1 MIWIQIPKFLLHS
14 LKKMRPV
21 DDFTRPE
28 VFLEEKSW
36 PGLVAC
42 SQRPVLLIICE
53 HTLPAHYHKEANT
66 EGTHEI
72 KVSLL
77 KVIHN
82 LHRFIDNDLHH
93 RHSNG
98 DQDAVEGHLL
108 APHTNPASICHH
120 QQPLLAL
127 RGQKPSPDLP
137 NLTVMRLLHG
147 MITGQMQE
155 RLLRT

>member
-1 MIWIQIPKFLLHS
+1 
-14 LKKMRPV
+14 MRPV

-82 LHRFIDNDLHH
+82 SLTFIDKDLHH
-93 RHSNG
+93 CHSNG
-98 DQDAVEGHLL
+98 DEDAVEGHPL

-120 QQPLLAL
+120 QRPTTGVTRSEAKPRLAQLDGYEVAAWNDYEANAGAVIKNLILSTWARPL
-127 RGQKPSPDLP
+127 
-137 NLTVMRLLHG
+137 
-147 MITGQMQE
+147 
-155 RLLRT
+155 

>member
-1 MIWIQIPKFLLHS
+1 
-14 LKKMRPV
+14 MRPV

-53 HTLPAHYHKEANT
+53 HTLQAHYHKEANT

-77 KVIHN
+77 KVIHIHIVQLLCMTIFIIAMVIVMN
-82 LHRFIDNDLHH
+82 MQLKVTHMPPVPPGLHLSPRTSTTGVT
-93 RHSNG
+93 RSE
-98 DQDAVEGHLL
+98 A
-108 APHTNPASICHH
+108 
-120 QQPLLAL
+120 
-127 RGQKPSPDLP
+127 KPRLGA
-137 NLTVMRLLHG
+137 NLTVMRLVHG

-155 RLLRT
+155 WLLRT

>member
-53 HTLPAHYHKEANT
+53 HTLQAHYHKEANT

-82 LHRFIDNDLHH
+82 SLTFNDKDLHH
-93 RHSNG
+93 CHSNG
-98 DQDAVEGHLL
+98 DEDAVEGHPL

-120 QQPLLAL
+120 QRPTTGVTRSEAKPRLA
-127 RGQKPSPDLP
+127 
-137 NLTVMRLLHG
+137 NLTIMRLLHG

>member
-1 MIWIQIPKFLLHS
+1 MTWIQTPQFVLQKLRL
-14 LKKMRPV
+14 V
-21 DDFTRPE
+21 DDFTRPD

-53 HTLPAHYHKEANT
+53 HTLQAHYHKEANT

-77 KVIHN
+77 KVIHIHIVQ
-82 LHRFIDNDLHH
+82 LLCMTIFIIAMVIVMNMQLKVTHMPPYH
-93 RHSNG
+93 
-98 DQDAVEGHLL
+98 
-108 APHTNPASICHH
+108 PASICH
-120 QQPLLAL
+120 QERALLAL
-127 RGQKPSPDLP
+127 RGQKPSPDLAD
-137 NLTVMRLLHG
+137 LTIMRLVHG

-155 RLLRT
+155 WLLRT

>member
-1 MIWIQIPKFLLHS
+1 MIWIRTPKFLLHS
-14 LKKMRPV
+14 LKKKIRLV

-53 HTLPAHYHKEANT
+53 HTLQAHYHKEANT

-77 KVIHN
+77 KVSNNSHT
-82 LHRFIDNDLHH
+82 FIDDDLHH
-93 RHSNG
+93 RHSN
-98 DQDAVEGHLL
+98 DDEDAVEGHLL

-120 QQPLLAL
+120 QRPLLAL
-127 RGQKPSPDLP
+127 RGQKPSPDLA
-137 NLTVMRLLHG
+137 T
-147 MITGQMQE
+147 
-155 RLLRT
+155 

>member
-1 MIWIQIPKFLLHS
+1 
-14 LKKMRPV
+14 MRPV

-53 HTLPAHYHKEANT
+53 HTLQAHYHKEANT

-77 KVIHN
+77 KVIHIHIVQLLCMTIFIIAMVIVMNMQLKVTHMPPVPPGLHLSPRTSTTGVTRSEAKPRLGQLDGYEAGAWNDYGANAGVVIKN
-82 LHRFIDNDLHH
+82 LILSTWARPF
-93 RHSNG
+93 
-98 DQDAVEGHLL
+98 
-108 APHTNPASICHH
+108 
-120 QQPLLAL
+120 
-127 RGQKPSPDLP
+127 
-137 NLTVMRLLHG
+137 
-147 MITGQMQE
+147 
-155 RLLRT
+155 

>member
-1 MIWIQIPKFLLHS
+1 
-14 LKKMRPV
+14 MRLV

-82 LHRFIDNDLHH
+82 SLTFIDDDLHH
-93 RHSNG
+93 RH
-98 DQDAVEGHLL
+98 
-108 APHTNPASICHH
+108 
-120 QQPLLAL
+120 
-127 RGQKPSPDLP
+127 
-137 NLTVMRLLHG
+137 
-147 MITGQMQE
+147 
-155 RLLRT
+155 